1 MSDTSLAA
9 YFCLAG
15 RVALVTGGSG
25 DLGFAIAR
33 ALGAAGATVVLQGTD
48 EKRVVARCQE
58 VSELG
63 VLAHPLVS
71 DLRDPASPK
80 LIVTRVVEQFG
91 QLDILVNCAGVN
103 RRMPAM
109 NVSDEDYDYVL
120 DLNLRAAFKM
130 CQAAGRVML
139 SQRSGKVIN
148 IGSLTNTLG
157 LGGISIYGMAKAGL
171 GQLTRTLAVEWAPSN
186 IQVNCIIPGFFQTQ
200 MTQEVWRDERRVD
213 WLESHIPMRR
223 GGQPDEL
230 GGLAVLLSA
239 PSSSYITG
247 QSFAVDGGVLAG
259 SPGYEA

>member
-1 MSDTSLAA
+1 VSETSLTT
-9 YFCLAG
+9 YFGLSG

-48 EKRVVARCQE
+48 KERVDARCQDL
-58 VSELG
+58 SELG
-63 VLAHPLVS
+63 ALAYPLIS
-71 DLRDPASPK
+71 DLRDPTTPDS
-80 LIVTRVVEQFG
+80 IVTHVIDLLGR
-91 QLDILVNCAGVN
+91 LDILVNCAGVN
-103 RRMPAM
+103 RRMPAIE
-109 NVSDEDYDYVL
+109 VSDQDYDYVL

-139 SQRSGKVIN
+139 AQGSGKIIN

-157 LGGISIYGMAKAGL
+157 LGGISVYGMAKAGL
-171 GQLTRTLAVEWAPSN
+171 GQLTRTLAVEWAPKG
-186 IQVNCIIPGFFQTQ
+186 IQVNCIIPGFFQTK
-200 MTQEVWRDERRVD
+200 MTEEVWRDDRRVD
-213 WLESHIPMRR
+213 WLQTHIPMGR

-239 PSSSYITG
+239 PSSSYVTG

>member
-1 MSDTSLAA
+1 
-9 YFCLAG
+9 
-15 RVALVTGGSG
+15 
-25 DLGFAIAR
+25 
-33 ALGAAGATVVLQGTD
+33 
-48 EKRVVARCQE
+48 
-58 VSELG
+58 
-63 VLAHPLVS
+63 
-71 DLRDPASPK
+71 
-80 LIVTRVVEQFG
+80 
-91 QLDILVNCAGVN
+91 
-103 RRMPAM
+103 
-109 NVSDEDYDYVL
+109 
-120 DLNLRAAFKM
+120 M

-200 MTQEVWRDERRVD
+200 MTQEVWCDERRVD

-230 GGLAVLLSA
+230 GGLAVLLSG
-239 PSSSYITG
+239 PSSTYITG